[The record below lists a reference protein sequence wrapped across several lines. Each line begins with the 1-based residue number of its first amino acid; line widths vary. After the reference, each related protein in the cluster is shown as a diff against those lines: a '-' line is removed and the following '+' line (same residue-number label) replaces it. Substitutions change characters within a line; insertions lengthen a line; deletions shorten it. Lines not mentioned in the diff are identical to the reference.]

1 VGCVCNFNG
10 VSRQHGARAADL
22 NRQTRR
28 GPSPPAVDAAQ
39 WLQKGLAHSGGPI
52 RCARLIGGLKPLVD
66 PAHKVSAADIGQ
78 EQEQGVAVW
87 FKRPPVSSAF
97 MRLIWSDFR
106 PPYSWRQR

>member
-1 VGCVCNFNG
+1 M
-10 VSRQHGARAADL
+10 
-22 NRQTRR
+22 
-28 GPSPPAVDAAQ
+28 DAAQ